1 MNNETNTTHDFAIPQ
16 KQSAS
21 GIIVLFVNSL
31 QKTVRAIFIPIL
43 LIIIK
48 SKDSGNLTAIIVTG
62 SILLVLILAVVTYLR
77 YQKFSFFL
85 DEEKQEFVINEGIFN
100 KSTLSIQLSKI
111 QQVNINQSLLQQIA
125 GVYSLEIDTAGS
137 EKKEAN
143 IKAIDHITAIQLKQ
157 RLLSGA
163 SVREGLSPEFES
175 SAQQD
180 IASVPFLNLS
190 IPTLL
195 KVGITTNYVA
205 SFVLLG
211 GFILGLIQLFK
222 DYTSAFDIE
231 NSRIEQVLDH
241 GFSFLSICV
250 LILMAL
256 LLVLATNVIRTLIK
270 YFNFQISRQKNALAI
285 SSGLFTRKNVLL
297 KPNKVQLSAYSQN
310 FFQKKFNLLNIKI
323 KQATY
328 ETADKEENKKTDIEI
343 PGCDETERDEVLK
356 MIYQQVPPAGI
367 ALIPNY
373 RFIFLQIM
381 LWIVIPALI
390 SLSIGLVFRPP
401 FRQYLALII
410 PYIVVVLT
418 MLYFEFKRHRLYV
431 NEDFIIKRSGI
442 WDVEHEIIEPHKI
455 QAITAKQYFWHKK
468 ADVGHLILHTAAGL
482 IHFKYGNYTKI
493 KRMINFWAYKIESS
507 KKDWN

>member
-1 MNNETNTTHDFAIPQ
+1 MNKETTAQQDFSVPQ

-31 QKTVRAIFIPIL
+31 QKTIRAIFIPIL
-43 LIIIK
+43 LIIFK
-48 SKDSGNLTAIIVTG
+48 SKDSGNLATIIITG
-62 SILLVLILAVVTYLR
+62 SILLVVILAMVTYLR

-100 KSTLSIQLSKI
+100 KSTLSIQLNKI
-111 QQVNINQSLLQQIA
+111 QQVNVNQSLLQQIV

-137 EKKEAN
+137 EKKEAS
-143 IKAIDHITAIQLKQ
+143 IKAIDHLTAVELKQ
-157 RLLSGA
+157 RLLSAA
-163 SVREGLSPEFES
+163 SLHEELSPNNETVG
-175 SAQQD
+175 QP
-180 IASVPFLNLS
+180 IANTPFLNLS

-195 KVGITTNYVA
+195 KVGITTNYGA

-222 DYTSAFDIE
+222 DYTSAFQIE
-231 NSRIEQVLDH
+231 NSGIDKVLDR
-241 GFSFLSICV
+241 GFSFFSICV

-256 LLVLATNVIRTLIK
+256 LLVLVTNVIRTLIK
-270 YFNFQISRQKNALAI
+270 YFNFQITRQKNTLAI
-285 SSGLFTRKNVLL
+285 SSGLFNRKNVLL
-297 KPNKVQLSAYSQN
+297 KPHKVQLFAYSQN
-310 FFQKKFNLLNIKI
+310 FFQKRFNLLNIKI

-343 PGCDETERDEVLK
+343 PGCDISERNEILK
-356 MIYQQVPPAGI
+356 MIYQQVPPTGI
-367 ALIPNY
+367 KLIPNY

-381 LWIVIPALI
+381 LWIVIPVLI
-390 SLSIGLVFRPP
+390 SLSIGLIFYPA
-401 FRQYLALII
+401 FQQYMILTI
-410 PYIVVVLT
+410 PYIVVVSP

-468 ADVGHLILHTAAGL
+468 ADVGHLVLHTAAGL
-482 IHFKYGNYTKI
+482 IHFKYGNYAKI
-493 KRMINFWAYKIESS
+493 NSMVNFWTYKIEST
-507 KKDWN
+507 KKEWN

>member
-1 MNNETNTTHDFAIPQ
+1 MNKDNITQQDFSLPQ

-43 LIIIK
+43 LIIFK
-48 SKDSGNLTAIIVTG
+48 SKDSGNLATIIITG
-62 SILLVLILAVVTYLR
+62 SILLVVILAIVTYLR

-100 KSTLSIQLSKI
+100 KSTLSIQLNKI
-111 QQVNINQSLLQQIA
+111 QQVNINQSLLQQIV

-137 EKKEAN
+137 EKKEAT
-143 IKAIDHITAIQLKQ
+143 IKAIDHLTALALKQ
-157 RLLSGA
+157 RLLSAA
-163 SVREGLSPEFES
+163 SLHEELSPNNKTVG
-175 SAQQD
+175 QPD
-180 IASVPFLNLS
+180 IANTPFLNLS

-195 KVGITTNYVA
+195 KVGITTNYGA

-222 DYTSAFDIE
+222 DYTSAFEIE
-231 NSRIEQVLDH
+231 NSRIDQVLDR
-241 GFSFLSICV
+241 GFSFFSICV

-256 LLVLATNVIRTLIK
+256 LLVLVTNVIRTLIK
-270 YFNFQISRQKNALAI
+270 YFNFQIARQKNALAI
-285 SSGLFTRKNVLL
+285 SSGLFNRKNVLL
-297 KPNKVQLSAYSQN
+297 KPNKVQLFAYSQN
-310 FFQKKFNLLNIKI
+310 FFQKRFNLLNIKI

-343 PGCDETERDEVLK
+343 PGCDASERDEILK
-356 MIYQQVPPAGI
+356 MIYQQVPPTGI
-367 ALIPNY
+367 KLIPNY

-381 LWIVIPALI
+381 LWIVVPVSI
-390 SLSIGLVFRPP
+390 SLSIGLIFHPA
-401 FRQYLALII
+401 FRQYTILTI
-410 PYIVVVLT
+410 PYIVVVTT

-431 NEDFIIKRSGI
+431 NEEFIIKRSGI

-493 KRMINFWAYKIESS
+493 NRMVNFWTYKIEST
-507 KKDWN
+507 KNDWN

>member
-1 MNNETNTTHDFAIPQ
+1 MAPHDFSVPQ

-43 LIIIK
+43 LVIIK
-48 SKDSGNLTAIIVTG
+48 SKDSGNLATIIITG
-62 SILLVLILAVVTYLR
+62 SILLVVILAIVTYLR
-77 YQKFSFFL
+77 YKKFSFFL

-100 KSTLSIQLSKI
+100 KSTLSIQLGKI
-111 QQVNINQSLLQQIA
+111 QQVNINQSLLQQIV

-143 IKAIDHITAIQLKQ
+143 IKAIDHVTAVELKQ

-163 SVREGLSPEFES
+163 SVHEGLTPGFES
-175 SAQQD
+175 SVQQD
-180 IASVPFLNLS
+180 VTSAPFLNLS
-190 IPTLL
+190 FPTLL
-195 KVGITTNYVA
+195 KVGITTNYGA

-222 DYTSAFDIE
+222 DYTSAFEID
-231 NSRIEQVLDH
+231 NSKIDQVLNR

-250 LILMAL
+250 LIVLAL
-256 LLVLATNVIRTLIK
+256 FLVLATNVIRTLIK
-270 YFNFQISRQKNALAI
+270 YFNFQIAKQKNALAI

-297 KPNKVQLSAYSQN
+297 KPNKVQLSAYTQN
-310 FFQKKFNLLNIKI
+310 FFQKRFNLLNIKI

-343 PGCDETERDEVLK
+343 PGCDATERDEILK
-356 MIYQQVPPAGI
+356 MIYQQIPPKGI

-381 LWIVIPALI
+381 LWIVIPVLV
-390 SLSIGLVFRPP
+390 SLSIGLVFHPP
-401 FRQYLALII
+401 FQQYLTLII
-410 PYIVVVLT
+410 PYIPVVLA
-418 MLYFEFKRHRLYV
+418 MLCFEFKRHRLYV

-493 KRMINFWAYKIESS
+493 NRMVNFWCYKIEST
-507 KKDWN
+507 KKGWN